1 MFANK
6 IKIASDGNELTL
18 VDVTIDRVKKQKFI
32 NYKYT
37 KSETKKGM
45 ILSLTETE
53 YEKLINRQ
61 IAIDES
67 A

>member
-1 MFANK
+1 MYANK
-6 IKIASDGNELTL
+6 IKIQSDGNELTL
-18 VDVTIDRVKKQKFI
+18 VDIIADKVKKQKMI

-53 YEKLINRQ
+53 YQKLLERK
-61 IAIDES
+61 IATNAE
-67 A
+67 